1 MASAG
6 NQLCA
11 NCIGEHFRSV
21 QRKQPGA
28 SSKMLGASS
37 QIVEAGAV
45 AEGSRATIRAGRRHE
60 SVTAPGG
67 GEMQVTR

>member
-11 NCIGEHFRSV
+11 NCIGEQFRCV
-21 QRKQPGA
+21 QRKEPGA
-28 SSKMLGASS
+28 YSKILGTSS

-67 GEMQVTR
+67 GRCR